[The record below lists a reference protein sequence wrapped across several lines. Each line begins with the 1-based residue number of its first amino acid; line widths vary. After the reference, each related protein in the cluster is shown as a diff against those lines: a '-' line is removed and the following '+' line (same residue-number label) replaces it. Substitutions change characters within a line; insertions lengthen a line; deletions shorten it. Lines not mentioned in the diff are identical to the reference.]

1 MLFSHCAKS
10 AGARAYSVRRVPISN
25 RAHATFSSL
34 HLGTVIQ
41 TKVSHSILRKFHPEP
56 KRFAVVSRFAISR
69 SCDIFIT
76 GRSVQMIRS
85 NYSAS
90 QPLNCCSHR
99 KEFLRYISS
108 AGSRSND
115 IGIGRS
121 GQGGSGGSVAGAAES
136 HTVLVDGN
144 PNGMASYKGR
154 YQEEVAQSLDIES
167 ARIDLGK
174 LISSPSELKGLHA
187 SLQSSSRSSG
197 DKQIMSMTIEDI
209 QNILRGEFRRRAS
222 QTASV
227 EIWKALLVVGG
238 LLFVL
243 YWGQIGKEV
252 ADQTAQIT
260 TLTLE
265 DKQLQAKAF
274 ELANVIVRTLSFIFA
289 LLAP

>member
-10 AGARAYSVRRVPISN
+10 ASARACSVWRVPTPN
-25 RAHATFSSL
+25 RAHAAISSL

-41 TKVSHSILRKFHPEP
+41 TKVSHSILHKFRPEP
-56 KRFAVVSRFAISR
+56 KLFALVSPFAISR
-69 SCDIFIT
+69 SCDVFIT
-76 GRSVQMIRS
+76 SRTVQMIRS
-85 NYSAS
+85 NHSAS
-90 QPLNCCSHR
+90 QPINCYSQR

-108 AGSRSND
+108 ARSDD
-115 IGIGRS
+115 IGISRS
-121 GQGGSGGSVAGAAES
+121 GQGGSGGSIAGAAES

-144 PNGMASYKGR
+144 PAMASYKGR
-154 YQEEVAQSLDIES
+154 YQEEVAQSLDIDS

-187 SLQSSSRSSG
+187 SLQSSLRSSG

-209 QNILRGEFRRRAS
+209 QNILKGEFRRRAS

-252 ADQTAQIT
+252 ADQTARVT

-265 DKQLQAKAF
+265 DKQLQDKAF
-274 ELANVIVRTLSFIFA
+274 QLANVIVRTLSCIFA
-289 LLAP
+289 LSAR

>member
-1 MLFSHCAKS
+1 MLLSQCAKS
-10 AGARAYSVRRVPISN
+10 AGARACSVRCSPTSN
-25 RAHATFSSL
+25 LAHAKISSS
-34 HLGTVIQ
+34 HLGIVIQ
-41 TKVSHSILRKFHPEP
+41 TKVSDFIVRKFHPEP
-56 KRFAVVSRFAISR
+56 KRFAGVSCIAISR
-69 SCDIFIT
+69 SCDSFVT
-76 GRSVQMIRS
+76 SRAVQMIRS
-85 NYSAS
+85 SYSAS
-90 QPLNCCSHR
+90 QPLICCSHR

-108 AGSRSND
+108 SGSRSDD

-121 GQGGSGGSVAGAAES
+121 GQDGSGAAES

-187 SLQSSSRSSG
+187 SLQSLRSSG

-274 ELANVIVRTLSFIFA
+274 ELANVIVRTL
-289 LLAP
+289 